1 MGITFK
7 STLFDENASCHF
19 ALGKAYTE
27 AIVGGENMTKEERAD
42 LGFND
47 SMIHL
52 DFMVGGPEL
61 NVTGYRSDGSS
72 TPILRNGEWV

>member
-1 MGITFK
+1 
-7 STLFDENASCHF
+7 
-19 ALGKAYTE
+19 
-27 AIVGGENMTKEERAD
+27 MTKEERAA

-61 NVTGYRSDGSS
+61 NVTGYLADN
-72 TPILRNGEWV
+72 TAVPILKDGEWAIDLTEKLLR